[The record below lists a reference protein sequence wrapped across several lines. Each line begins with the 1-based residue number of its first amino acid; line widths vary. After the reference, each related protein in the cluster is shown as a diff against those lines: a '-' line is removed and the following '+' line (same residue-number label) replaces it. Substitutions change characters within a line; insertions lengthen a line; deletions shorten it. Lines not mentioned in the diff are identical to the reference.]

1 MLTISIRI
9 RCEIEVPADK
19 TFFNAFLTTLGILCQ
34 QGFFEQIRKLSTRI
48 IFIVFVL
55 FSILIY
61 QFYSCFIVG
70 SLLTRAPKTIN
81 TLRQLIDSNLHVGIE
96 DISYNLD
103 FFQLTTDKLALE
115 LFKKKVVVNGKP
127 LAENF
132 FSVLNG
138 VKKLQKGGFAFHVD
152 VSYAYRTIHDLLSE
166 TEICELHEM
175 LLFPIRPLS
184 VGLPKGSPL
193 KELIT
198 VGLQRL
204 VESGML
210 DYYNRRWYSL
220 KPKCVKSKTEIK
232 AVNLNQAS
240 SIFIAIF
247 IGISFSVIVLAIEI
261 FYFKIKETLR
271 IRRKFKKSVRKL
283 FKIQK

>member
-1 MLTISIRI
+1 MRT
-9 RCEIEVPADK
+9 RCKNEIPADK
-19 TFFNAFLTTLGILCQ
+19 TYFNAFVTSLGILCQ

-48 IFIVFVL
+48 IFLFFVL

-81 TLRQLIDSNLHVGIE
+81 TIRQLIDSNLQIGIE

-115 LFKKKVVVNGKP
+115 LFNKKVVVKGKP
-127 LAENF
+127 LTENF
-132 FSVLNG
+132 FSVLDG
-138 VKKLQKGGFAFHVD
+138 VKKLKKGGFAFHVD

-175 LLFPIRPLS
+175 LLFPIRPLA
-184 VGLPKGSPL
+184 VGIPKGSPL
-193 KELIT
+193 KELIN

-210 DYYNRRWYSL
+210 DYYSRRWYSL

-232 AVNLNQAS
+232 AVDLTQAS

-247 IGISFSVIVLAIEI
+247 IGILFSLIVLAIEI
-261 FYFKIKETLR
+261 LYYKV
-271 IRRKFKKSVRKL
+271 RRNQEEIKKSVKKL
-283 FKIQK
+283 FKS

>member
-1 MLTISIRI
+1 MSIRI
-9 RCEIEVPADK
+9 QCKNEIPADK
-19 TFFNAFLTTLGILCQ
+19 TYFNAFVTSLGILSQ

-48 IFIVFVL
+48 IFLVFVL

-81 TLRQLIDSNLHVGIE
+81 TLRQLIDSNLHIGIE

-115 LFKKKVVVNGKP
+115 LFKRKVVAKGKP
-127 LAENF
+127 LTENF

-138 VKKLQKGGFAFHVD
+138 VKKIKKGGFAFHVD

-166 TEICELHEM
+166 SDICELHEM

-184 VGLPKGSPL
+184 VGIPKGSPL
-193 KELIT
+193 KELIN

-232 AVNLNQAS
+232 AVDLTQAS
-240 SIFIAIF
+240 SIFIAIL
-247 IGISFSVIVLAIEI
+247 IGILISLFILAIEI
-261 FYFKIKETLR
+261 LHFKIKQNLR
-271 IRRKFKKSVRKL
+271 IRKKFKKPMKKL
-283 FKIQK
+283 FKS

>member
-1 MLTISIRI
+1 MPT
-9 RCEIEVPADK
+9 DK
-19 TFFNAFLTTLGILCQ
+19 SYCNALVITLGILCQ
-34 QGFFEQIRKLSTRI
+34 QGFFEQIKKLSTRM
-48 IFIVFVL
+48 IFLVFVL

-81 TLRQLIDSNLHVGIE
+81 TLRQLIDSNLHLGIE

-103 FFQLTTDKLALE
+103 FFQLTTDKEALE
-115 LFKKKVVVNGKP
+115 LFNRKIVVKGKP
-127 LAENF
+127 LTENF

-138 VKKLQKGGFAFHVD
+138 VEKLKKGGFAFHVD
-152 VSYAYRTIHDLLSE
+152 VSYAYRTIHELLSE

-175 LLFPIRPLS
+175 LLFPIRPLA

-204 VESGML
+204 VESGVL
-210 DYYNRRWYSL
+210 EYYNRRWYSL
-220 KPKCVKSKTEIK
+220 KPKCVESKTEIK
-232 AVNLNQAS
+232 AVDLTQAS

-247 IGISFSVIVLAIEI
+247 SGILFSLFVLAIEI
-261 FYFKIKETLR
+261 LNYKIKETLK
-271 IRRKFKKSVRKL
+271 IRRKLKKSMKKL
-283 FKIQK
+283 FKS

>member
-1 MLTISIRI
+1 MTISIRI
-9 RCEIEVPADK
+9 RCKTEIPADK
-19 TFFNAFLTTLGILCQ
+19 TYFVAFLTTLGILCQ

-81 TLRQLIDSNLHVGIE
+81 TLKQLIDSNLHVGIE

-115 LFKKKVVVNGKP
+115 LLKKKVVVNGKP
-127 LAENF
+127 LTENF
-132 FSVLNG
+132 YSVLNG
-138 VKKLQKGGFAFHVD
+138 VKKLKKGGFAFHVD

-166 TEICELHEM
+166 AEICELHEM

-184 VGLPKGSPL
+184 VALPKGSPL
-193 KELIT
+193 RELIT

-232 AVNLNQAS
+232 AVDITQAS
-240 SIFIAIF
+240 SIFIAVF
-247 IGISFSVIVLAIEI
+247 IGISFSVIVLVIEI
-261 FYFKIKETLR
+261 FYFKIKETL
-271 IRRKFKKSVRKL
+271 ITRRKFKKTDKKL
-283 FKIQK
+283 FNSQN